1 MNLPMKTSTNDP
13 LSRSDRLRFART
25 LAIGMPV
32 TAMVWLLLLFWIR
45 GEWMVNVAL
54 CIFVVGESM
63 AFLSVIS
70 DRAGMV
76 IYKLWYGLIWL
87 IERTI
92 TFVLL
97 SMLYYLV
104 ITPIALI
111 QRLAGRRAFLKRGD
125 PKVSSYWQTAE
136 NVSDLNRYYRQ
147 F

>member
-1 MNLPMKTSTNDP
+1 MAL
-13 LSRSDRLRFART
+13 LSLLSARSGQ
-25 LAIGMPV
+25 I
-32 TAMVWLLLLFWIR
+32 
-45 GEWMVNVAL
+45 
-54 CIFVVGESM
+54 
-63 AFLSVIS
+63 
-70 DRAGMV
+70 

-97 SMLYYLV
+97 ATLYYLV

-125 PKVSSYWQTAE
+125 LKVRSYWQTTE
-136 NVSDLNRYYRQ
+136 NVSDLSRYYRQ